1 MITQLLGL
9 AGWLLVSFSAAA
21 VGAVATSSAGAF
33 YQQLTRPDWAPPAS
47 VFGPVWTALYLLMA
61 IAAWLVWC
69 ERGFG
74 GARAALS
81 LFLVQLCLNGLW
93 SWLFF
98 AWQRGAW
105 ALGEIVILWVVIL
118 ATLVAFWR
126 VRPLAGMLLLPYLAW
141 VSFAAA
147 LTFALWQSNPA
158 ALS

>member
-1 MITQLLGL
+1 
-9 AGWLLVSFSAAA
+9 
-21 VGAVATSSAGAF
+21 
-33 YQQLTRPDWAPPAS
+33 
-47 VFGPVWTALYLLMA
+47 LYLLMG
-61 IAAWLVWC
+61 IAAWLVWR

-81 LFLVQLCLNGLW
+81 LFFVQLCLNGLW

-105 ALGEIVILWVVIL
+105 ALGEVVILWVVIL